1 MNLVKH
7 KKKIIAAVLLACVG
21 YAWSCIAAIPKQ
33 APPMVPERSSWVVYW
48 DWQQGLEQARHQD
61 DQALVAFAVHFD
73 KNNRLTLPEGLDFAA
88 LKQEKKLTAKRFYLS
103 FVNDKEADKGSVLKD
118 VQLLHRLLDK
128 EAARRRH
135 IEDIVNLCKAK
146 GFAGVEIDYENLWQE
161 EALVQSFALFAK
173 ELKAACDNNGIKLR
187 LVLEPKTLAYAE
199 LLPEKIEYVV
209 MFYNLYGSHSGP
221 GPKANEKFILRTL
234 KQMEKLK
241 GTPTIAFANGGF
253 DWTEEKKAAGLTQ
266 HQAEALV
273 KKYQAGPVR
282 DNASRA
288 LYFNYEEKGKKHTV
302 WYADELTLAFWR
314 NIAEKYGYQRFS
326 LWRL

>member
-48 DWQQGLEQARHQD
+48 DWEQGVKKALIQD
-61 DQALVAFAVHFD
+61 DQVLVAFAVHFD
-73 KNNRLTLPEGLDFAA
+73 KNNRLTLPEGLDLTSLRQEKNFAA
-88 LKQEKKLTAKRFYLS
+88 RRLYLS
-103 FVNDKEADKGSVLKD
+103 FVNDKEADKGAVLKD
-118 VQLLHRLLDK
+118 VELLHRLLDK

-135 IEDIVNLCKAK
+135 IAEIVKLCKAK

-161 EALVQSFALFAK
+161 EALVQSFALFGK
-173 ELKAACDNNGIKLR
+173 ELKTACDNNGLKLR

-209 MFYNLYGSHSGP
+209 MFYNLYGPHSGP

-253 DWTEEKKAAGLTQ
+253 DWTEEKKVTGLTQ
-266 HQAEALV
+266 AQAEDLA
-273 KKYQAGPVR
+273 KKFNAVPAR
-282 DNASRA
+282 DKESRA
-288 LYFNYEEKGKKHTV
+288 LYFTYEEKGKAHTV

>member
-88 LKQEKKLTAKRFYLS
+88 LKQEKKLTAKRLYLS

-135 IEDIVNLCKAK
+135 IAEIVKLCKAK

-173 ELKAACDNNGIKLR
+173 ELKTACDNNGLKLR

-209 MFYNLYGSHSGP
+209 MFYNLYGPHSGP

-253 DWTEEKKAAGLTQ
+253 DWTEEKKVTGLTQ
-266 HQAEALV
+266 AQAEDLA
-273 KKYQAGPVR
+273 KKFNAVTAR
-282 DNASRA
+282 DKESRA
-288 LYFNYEEKGKKHTV
+288 LYFTYEEKGKAHTV